1 MSPSSAR
8 ATEALPELALRRYL
22 IRFDTRDLP
31 LRWADV
37 LVIGSGVAGLRAAL
51 EAAERGTV
59 IVATKAAAE
68 ESNTRYAQ
76 GGIAAA
82 LDTAEDSWEKH
93 AHDTVEVGG
102 GLCAEDVVSMVCRE
116 GADDVR
122 QLIKW
127 GAAFDRRSDGE
138 LNFAQEGGHSLPR
151 ILHATGDATG
161 LEVERVL
168 LARARANARIRFL
181 EHAFCLDLLT
191 VDGECQGAL
200 VWDHSQGLQ
209 VVVAR
214 ATILASGGA
223 GRVYRETTNPA
234 VATGDG
240 LAAAFRA
247 GAVLEDMEFIQ
258 FHPTTLYVAGAAR
271 ALVSEALRGE
281 GAKLVDRKG
290 VRFMVDA
297 HELAELAPRDV
308 VARAIVKRMRETDDT
323 QVYLDLTHLPADKI
337 RTRFPGIDRL
347 CRSYGLDFTRDRIP
361 VRPSAHY
368 TIGGVAV
375 DQTGATSVPR
385 LFAAGECSCTRLHG
399 ANRLGSNSLLE
410 GLVYGR
416 RAGSAAA
423 ALAAS
428 TVGTVAR
435 LAIDHRISG
444 GPGAEPPSEPVY
456 RAEIDIEDATSSLRA
471 LMWREVAIERDAA
484 GLESALERIRF
495 WSSYVLP
502 SVFAGPRGWELQNM
516 LTVAWLIGS
525 RALRREESRGAH
537 TRIDRPARDDAR
549 FKVHSRVRAAIE
561 DERVTRLETLA

>member
-1 MSPSSAR
+1 MNS
-8 ATEALPELALRRYL
+8 EASELALRRYL

-37 LVIGSGVAGLRAAL
+37 LVVGSGVAGLRAAL

-82 LDTAEDSWEKH
+82 LHTAEDSWEKH
-93 AHDTVEVGG
+93 AKDTVEVGG
-102 GLCAEDVVSMVCRE
+102 GLCGDEVVNTVCRE
-116 GADDVR
+116 GAEDVKE
-122 QLIKW
+122 LIKW
-127 GAAFDRRSDGE
+127 GAAFDRRADGE

-161 LEVERVL
+161 MEVERVL
-168 LARARANARIRFL
+168 LTRARANPRIRFL

-200 VWDHSQGLQ
+200 VWDHSQGYQ

-214 ATILASGGA
+214 ATVLASGGA

-247 GAVLEDMEFIQ
+247 GAVIEDMEFIQ

-281 GAKLVDRKG
+281 GARLVDRNG
-290 VRFMVDA
+290 VRFMLAA
-297 HELAELAPRDV
+297 HDLAELAPRDV
-308 VARAIVKRMRETDDT
+308 VSRAIVKRMRETDDT
-323 QVYLDLTHLPADKI
+323 SVYLDLTHLPGDAT
-337 RTRFPGIDRL
+337 RARFPGIDRL
-347 CRSYGLDFTRDRIP
+347 CRSYGLDLTRDRIP

-375 DQTGATSVPR
+375 DMNGATTVPR
-385 LFAAGECSCTRLHG
+385 LFAAGEASCTMLHG

-410 GLVYGR
+410 GLVFGR
-416 RAGSAAA
+416 RAGGAAA
-423 ALAAS
+423 SLAAS

-435 LAIDHRISG
+435 FAIDHRL
-444 GPGAEPPSEPVY
+444 EQQT
-456 RAEIDIEDATSSLRA
+456 RTDIDIEDATSALRA
-471 LMWREVAIERDAA
+471 VMWREVAIERDAP
-484 GLESALERIRF
+484 GLTRALERIRF
-495 WSSYVLP
+495 WSSYILP

-516 LTVAWLIGS
+516 LTVAWLIAS
-525 RALRREESRGAH
+525 RALAREESRGAH
-537 TRIDRPARDDAR
+537 HRLDHTKRDDER
-549 FKVHSRVRAAIE
+549 FRFHSKVKATSTSKDDRVMVEA
-561 DERVTRLETLA
+561 LA

>member
-1 MSPSSAR
+1 MSQQAPAG
-8 ATEALPELALRRYL
+8 AGEGLPELALRRYL

-59 IVATKAAAE
+59 IIATKAGAE

-82 LDTAEDSWEKH
+82 IDASIDSWEKH
-93 AHDTVEVGG
+93 AKDTIEVGG
-102 GLCAEDVVSMVCRE
+102 GLCGEDVVKTVCRE

-122 QLIKW
+122 ELIRW
-127 GAAFDRRSDGE
+127 GAAFDRRADGE
-138 LNFAQEGGHSLPR
+138 LNFAQEGGHSVPR

-168 LARARANARIRFL
+168 LAKARANPRIRFL

-191 VDGECQGAL
+191 ADGECQGAL

-214 ATILASGGA
+214 ATVLASGGA

-271 ALVSEALRGE
+271 ALISEALRGE
-281 GAKLVDRKG
+281 GARLLDRKG
-290 VRFMVDA
+290 VRFMKDA

-323 QVYLDLTHLPADKI
+323 QVYLDMTHLPAEAI
-337 RTRFPGIDRL
+337 RARFPGIDRL
-347 CRSYGLDFTRDRIP
+347 CRSYGLDLTRDKIP

-375 DQTGATSVPR
+375 DMNGATTLPR
-385 LFAAGECSCTRLHG
+385 LFAAGECSCTTLHG

-410 GLVYGR
+410 GLVFGR
-416 RAGSAAA
+416 RAGAAA
-423 ALAAS
+423 SALAAS

-435 LAIDHRISG
+435 LSIENRYDATNRT
-444 GPGAEPPSEPVY
+444 
-456 RAEIDIEDATSSLRA
+456 EIDIEDATSALRA
-471 LMWREVAIERDAA
+471 LMWREAAIERDGA
-484 GLESALERIRF
+484 GLARALERIRF

-502 SVFAGPRGWELQNM
+502 SVFAGPRGWELQNL
-516 LTVAWLIGS
+516 LTVAWLVAS
-525 RALRREESRGAH
+525 RALVREESRGAH
-537 TRIDRPARDDAR
+537 MRLDHPERDDRR
-549 FKVHSRVRAAIE
+549 FRVHSKVKAALE
-561 DERVTRLETLA
+561 GERVLRLEAVA

>member
-1 MSPSSAR
+1 MNPTPPAN
-8 ATEALPELALRRYL
+8 AGEALAELALRRYL

-37 LVIGSGVAGLRAAL
+37 LVVGSGVAGLRAAM

-82 LDTAEDSWEKH
+82 LDTTEDSWEKH
-93 AHDTVEVGG
+93 AKDTVLVGG
-102 GLCAEDVVSMVCRE
+102 GICGDEVVATVCKE
-116 GADDVR
+116 GADDVKE
-122 QLIKW
+122 LIKW
-127 GAAFDRRSDGE
+127 GAAFDRRADGE

-161 LEVERVL
+161 MEVERVL
-168 LARARANARIRFL
+168 LARARANPRIRFL
-181 EHAFCLDLLT
+181 EHAFCVDLLT

-214 ATILASGGA
+214 ATVLASGGA

-247 GAVLEDMEFIQ
+247 GAVIEDMEFIQ

-281 GAKLVDRKG
+281 GARLVDRKG
-290 VRFMVDA
+290 VRFMVEA

-308 VARAIVKRMRETDDT
+308 VSRAIVRRMRETDDT
-323 QVYLDLTHLPADKI
+323 SVYLDLTHLPAD
-337 RTRFPGIDRL
+337 RTRARFPGIDRL
-347 CRSYGLDFTRDRIP
+347 CRSYGLDLTRDRIP

-375 DQTGATSVPR
+375 DMNGATTVPR
-385 LFAAGECSCTRLHG
+385 LFAAGEASCTTLHG

-410 GLVYGR
+410 GLVFGR
-416 RAGSAAA
+416 RAGAAA
-423 ALAAS
+423 ASLAAS

-435 LAIDHRISG
+435 FALDHRY
-444 GPGAEPPSEPVY
+444 EPAT
-456 RAEIDIEDATSSLRA
+456 RTDIDIEDATSALRA
-471 LMWREVAIERDAA
+471 LMWREVGIERDAP
-484 GLESALERIRF
+484 GLTRALERIRF

-516 LTVAWLIGS
+516 LTVGWLITS
-525 RALRREESRGAH
+525 RALAREESRGTH
-537 TRIDRPARDDAR
+537 HRLDRPERDDGR
-549 FKVHSRVRAAIE
+549 FKTHSKVKATVK
-561 DERVTRLETLA
+561 DERVLLEALA